1 VSEYPLFLIKS
12 ETEVIAT
19 VAVQLEN
26 MLMEY
31 YNKFKYT
38 LVTGLIVVIIGVGA
52 LLMNPR
58 GGWLVFSLLTTL
70 IGLTLIYVA
79 FARKVRIKELNVALY
94 PVLVVPYG
102 DGTHSLVVD
111 LLNLSGDIVEFKF
124 PRVDKLGDELKDH
137 LKRIQSKSLDEL
149 EVDNVTVEEI
159 TLRNDQK
166 VDQKVSTFYPES
178 HVIDGIRGILNTL
191 NSRMYDT
198 FSFKLFKC
206 GITISAYPPKLIG
219 RELLL
224 TENLGKSIKETKS
237 KIHAL
242 LETLKIEYSDLL
254 YEVVTAVE
262 KTKKELIE
270 HYNNLAGK
278 IELTFRLME
287 RAMELPNVRV
297 CPHCYTTHTKD
308 ILSSSTYPLIDIKG
322 KDEKGNLIYGCRKC
336 NYEYVEPL
344 EPTESALKPVK
355 LYWLDILQSKTWS
368 NLYVS
373 RIDEINKYISEA
385 RRVKSEKYYEAL
397 RQINELIHQFKSNL
411 IPIYMELSK
420 VLNEIQA
427 NNSVISYAN
436 SVVPKED
443 KLCERF
449 DLSQDV
455 LDSYEKSRR
464 FLSRDDASDEITKT
478 LLIELNEAKKLRI
491 NSIYLNE
498 VALEGLIEA
507 YKQIGKSEDSEKM
520 RKIIEER
527 DYDELE
533 KYLR

>member
-1 VSEYPLFLIKS
+1 MSEYPLFLIKS
-12 ETEVIAT
+12 ETEVIET

-124 PRVDKLGDELKDH
+124 PRVDQLGSKLNYHLEMLKIH
-137 LKRIQSKSLDEL
+137 SSYLYEL
-149 EVDNVTVEEI
+149 EEQEVHIEGI
-159 TLRNDQK
+159 PLRNGQM
-166 VDQKVSTFYPES
+166 VSTFYPES
-178 HVIDGIRGILNTL
+178 RVIDEICEILNTL
-191 NSRMYDT
+191 NRRTYDT
-198 FSFKLFKC
+198 FSFRLFKS
-206 GITISAYPPKLIG
+206 GNTISAYPPKLIG

-237 KIHAL
+237 KIHSL

-262 KTKKELIE
+262 KAKKELIE

-287 RAMELPNVRV
+287 RAMEQPKARV

-308 ILSSSTYPLIDIKG
+308 ILSSSTYPLVNIEG
-322 KDEKGNLIYGCRKC
+322 KDEKGNLIYWCRKC
-336 NYEYVEPL
+336 NYRYVEPL
-344 EPTESALKPVK
+344 EPTESARMPIK

-411 IPIYMELSK
+411 MPIYMELSK

-436 SVVPKED
+436 SVVPKEN
-443 KLCERF
+443 KLCVRF

-464 FLSRDDASDEITKT
+464 FLSRDDTSDEITKT

-498 VALEGLIEA
+498 VALKGLIKA
-507 YKQIGKSEDSEKM
+507 YEQIGKLEDSENL
-520 RKIIEER
+520 RKILEER